1 MQGLL
6 IITLR
11 YATIM
16 IFLALMVAGA
26 SAYEIA
32 IDAPTS
38 IQAGAPLLVNGTTN
52 LADGVS
58 ISIALSNADYT
69 TIGIE
74 KKDIVVEHSD
84 ENKSFSVEFN
94 TTGLK
99 KGQYKVEV
107 LPIPGY
113 SFLGSSVTIRPVILI
128 DRSDELVIAPPL
140 SKEFDGSLT
149 IAGNGPRMI
158 NSGVDVIVTSLNGTL
173 QLGPEFIGTDY
184 MGYFSKT
191 FSIPEPGDY
200 LVHFSD
206 ARGFIGNITYTITK
220 PREPLPTLVQPEA
233 TTRTLVA
240 TQSPLVYAKASA
252 SRDVPA
258 YFAVIANPGPV
269 RVSTSTG
276 IDWVIEYLDRTG
288 TIHKVHDA
296 GSQYPESVTFQ
307 SDGGTIW
314 VKIYP
319 FKYEDNSTVT
329 LYAENAMDVQAAA
342 NGIDFFPTTNV
353 PTSVPVGVQTSPLPL
368 VLFLGATGIAIL
380 VMIRKWK

>member
-1 MQGLL
+1 MWGLL
-6 IITLR
+6 IIITR

-69 TIGIE
+69 TVGIE
-74 KKDIVVEHSD
+74 KKDIVIQRSD
-84 ENKSFSVEFN
+84 ENKSFSLVFD

-107 LPIPGY
+107 LPIPGF
-113 SFLGSSVTIRPVILI
+113 SFLGSSVTIRPVTLI
-128 DRSDELVIAPPL
+128 DRSDELVITPPL
-140 SKEFDGSLT
+140 KKEFDGLLT

-158 NSGVDVIVTSLNGTL
+158 NSGVEVVVTSANGTL
-173 QLGPEFIGTDY
+173 LLGPEFIGTDY

-220 PREPLPTLVQPEA
+220 PREPLPALVQPEV
-233 TTRTLVA
+233 TGTPVPP
-240 TQSPLVYAKASA
+240 QSPLVYARASA

-258 YFAVIANPGPV
+258 FFAVITNPGPV
-269 RVSTSTG
+269 RISTSTG

-288 TIHKVHDA
+288 TIHKVHEA

-307 SDGGTIW
+307 SDGGTTW
-314 VKIYP
+314 VKVYP

-329 LYAENAMDVQAAA
+329 LYAENAMDVQAATR
-342 NGIDFFPTTNV
+342 GVDFFPTAYAT
-353 PTSVPVGVQTSPLPL
+353 TSVPGGIQTSPLPL
-368 VLFLGATGIAIL
+368 MLFLGATGIALL
-380 VMIRKWK
+380 VMIRKRR